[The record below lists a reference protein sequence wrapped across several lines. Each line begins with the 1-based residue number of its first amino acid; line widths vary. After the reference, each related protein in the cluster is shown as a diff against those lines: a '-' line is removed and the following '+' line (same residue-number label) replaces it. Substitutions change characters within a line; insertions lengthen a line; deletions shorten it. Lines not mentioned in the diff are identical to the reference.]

1 MKKRILVSA
10 MAASVLFA
18 AKGQAIE
25 FDGFLTAG
33 LAVHDQDNITYLDGV
48 TKDVS
53 FDNDSKFG
61 LQVTSDIS
69 ADMKAV
75 AQLLAAGADN
85 NYAMDIEWA
94 YLDYAITDN
103 FSLRG
108 GKVKQ
113 PVFLIS
119 DYFEV
124 GYAYPWI
131 RPPQEV
137 YRNNPINTI
146 VGMEA
151 LYQINFSKVSIT
163 LQPYLGSNSEAV
175 PGTGGTVTFNAE
187 NFVGMALMAN
197 TRSFTFQMSYMQT
210 DVQTIVAADPS
221 SVFNSSG
228 SATLASVGLSWDL
241 NNFVGYTEYVT
252 RDITNDNGNPMEALF
267 PDQDGYYV
275 TLGYRIGKY
284 LPHITVAN
292 SEYTAFPSG
301 NPGVSQDS
309 ITLGLRYELNDSAA
323 LKMEYQSIE
332 PLSATEPG
340 LFNSVIADN
349 KANMLSVAI
358 DVIF

>member
-1 MKKRILVSA
+1 
-10 MAASVLFA
+10 
-18 AKGQAIE
+18 
-25 FDGFLTAG
+25 
-33 LAVHDQDNITYLDGV
+33 
-48 TKDVS
+48 
-53 FDNDSKFG
+53 
-61 LQVTSDIS
+61 
-69 ADMKAV
+69 
-75 AQLLAAGADN
+75 
-85 NYAMDIEWA
+85 MDIEWA

-137 YRNNPINTI
+137 YRNNPISTI

-151 LYQINFSKVSIT
+151 LYQLNFSNVSVT
-163 LQPYLGSNSEAV
+163 LQPYLGSNTDVV
-175 PGTGGTVTFNAE
+175 PGTGGAVQFNAE

-210 DVQTIVAADPS
+210 DVSTLSQAVPTAVADGKA
-221 SVFNSSG
+221 N
-228 SATLASVGLSWDL
+228 LASIGLSWDL

-252 RDITNDNGNPMEALF
+252 RNITDGAVRSMEALF
-267 PDQDGYYV
+267 PDQDAYYI

-284 LPHITVAN
+284 LPHVTVA
-292 SEYTAFPSG
+292 SSQSTPSTSAG
-301 NPGVSQDS
+301 ANPGVNEDS
-309 ITLGLRYELNDSAA
+309 ITLGVRYELNDSAA
-323 LKMEYQSIE
+323 LKMELQNIK
-332 PLSATEPG
+332 PNALTEPG
-340 LFNSVIADN
+340 LFNGPISN
-349 KANMLSVAI
+349 SSANMLSVAV

>member
-1 MKKRILVSA
+1 MKKRIVISA
-10 MAASVLFA
+10 MAASVLFTTQ
-18 AKGQAIE
+18 GQAIE

-33 LAVHDQDNITYLDGV
+33 LAVQDQDNVTYLDGI
-48 TKDVS
+48 TNDIS

-61 LQVTSDIS
+61 LQVTSEIS
-69 ADMKAV
+69 SDMKAI

-137 YRNNPINTI
+137 YRNNPISTI

-151 LYQINFSKVSIT
+151 LYQLNFSNVSVT
-163 LQPYLGSNSEAV
+163 LQPYLGSNTDVV
-175 PGTGGTVTFNAE
+175 PGTGGAVQFNAE

-210 DVQTIVAADPS
+210 DVSTLSQAVPTAVADGKA
-221 SVFNSSG
+221 N
-228 SATLASVGLSWDL
+228 LASIGLSWDL

-252 RDITNDNGNPMEALF
+252 RNITDGAVRSMEALF
-267 PDQDGYYV
+267 PDQDAYYI

-284 LPHITVAN
+284 LPHVTVA
-292 SEYTAFPSG
+292 SSQSTPSTSAG
-301 NPGVSQDS
+301 ANPGVNEDS
-309 ITLGLRYELNDSAA
+309 ITLGVRYELNDSAA
-323 LKMEYQSIE
+323 LKMELQNIK
-332 PLSATEPG
+332 PNALTEPG
-340 LFNSVIADN
+340 LFNGPISN
-349 KANMLSVAI
+349 SSANMLSVAV